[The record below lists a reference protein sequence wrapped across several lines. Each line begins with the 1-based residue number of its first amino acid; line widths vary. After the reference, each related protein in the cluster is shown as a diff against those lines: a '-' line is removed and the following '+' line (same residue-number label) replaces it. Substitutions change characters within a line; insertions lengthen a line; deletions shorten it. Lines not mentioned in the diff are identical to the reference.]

1 MTAEFTTIEKENITA
16 LMFPKTD
23 VLDDENEIKRRIS
36 EINRALALGN
46 LEHSK
51 IKIFFEDSES
61 KKIVNTTV
69 WAVTDKNVVLKQ
81 GVLIPINRIYKL
93 F

>member
-1 MTAEFTTIEKENITA
+1 MTEEFTIIEKEDIA
-16 LMFPKTD
+16 SLKFPATD
-23 VLDDENEIKRRIS
+23 VLEDTGEIKTRIS
-36 EINRALALGN
+36 EINRALSLGN

-51 IKIFFEDSES
+51 IKIFFEDNES

-69 WAVTDKNVVLKQ
+69 WAVTDKNVILKQ
-81 GVLIPINRIYKL
+81 GVMIPIHRIYKL

>member
-1 MTAEFTTIEKENITA
+1 MTEEFTIIEKEDIA
-16 LMFPKTD
+16 SLKFPATD
-23 VLDDENEIKRRIS
+23 VLDDDGEVKTRIS
-36 EINRALALGN
+36 EINRALSLGN

-51 IKIFFEDSES
+51 IKIFFEDNES

-81 GVLIPINRIYKL
+81 GVVIPIHRIYKL

>member
-1 MTAEFTTIEKENITA
+1 MTQEFTTIEKENITS

-23 VLDDENEIKRRIS
+23 VLDDANEIKIRTS
-36 EINRALALGN
+36 EINRGLALGN

-51 IKIFFEDSES
+51 IKIFFEDNES
-61 KKIVNTTV
+61 KKIVDTTV
-69 WAVTDKNVVLKQ
+69 WAVTDKNVVLKR
-81 GVLIPINRIYKL
+81 GVVIPINRIYKL

>member
-1 MTAEFTTIEKENITA
+1 MIEEILTVEKEDIAT
-16 LMFPKTD
+16 LTFPKTD
-23 VLDDENEIKRRIS
+23 VLEDINEIKMRLS

-61 KKIVNTTV
+61 KKMVHTTV

-81 GVLIPINRIYKL
+81 GVLIPIHRIYKL

>member
-1 MTAEFTTIEKENITA
+1 MKEEFITIEKENIA
-16 LMFPKTD
+16 PLNFPKTD
-23 VLDDENEIKRRIS
+23 VLDDDNEMKMRIS

-61 KKIVNTTV
+61 KRIVNTTV

>member
-1 MTAEFTTIEKENITA
+1 MTEEFTIIEKEEIA
-16 LMFPKTD
+16 SLKFPTTD
-23 VLDDENEIKRRIS
+23 VLDDDNEIKARLS
-36 EINRALALGN
+36 EINRALSLGN

-51 IKIFFEDSES
+51 IKIFFEDNES

-69 WAVTDKNVVLKQ
+69 WAVTDKNVILKQ
-81 GVLIPINRIYKL
+81 GVMIPIHRIYKL

>member
-81 GVLIPINRIYKL
+81 GIIIPINRIYKL

>member
-1 MTAEFTTIEKENITA
+1 MTEEFTIIEKEDIA
-16 LMFPKTD
+16 SLKFPTTD
-23 VLDDENEIKRRIS
+23 VLDDDNEVKTRIS
-36 EINRALALGN
+36 EINRALSLGN

-51 IKIFFEDSES
+51 IKIFFEDNES

-81 GVLIPINRIYKL
+81 GVVIPINRIYKL

>member
-1 MTAEFTTIEKENITA
+1 MTEDFINIDKEAIAT
-16 LMFPKTD
+16 LKFPKTD
-23 VLDDENEIKRRIS
+23 VLKEIDEIKIRTG

-61 KKIVNTTV
+61 KKVVDTTV
-69 WAVTDKNVVLKQ
+69 WAVTDKNVLLKQ
-81 GVLIPINRIYKL
+81 GVMIPIHRIYKL